1 MIGNLV
7 MALQEKSDD
16 HQTQQASENLMAI
29 QPVVV
34 ELFQSGPRWWNW
46 QMVKN
51 SAFSPTAAAAGSIW

>member
-34 ELFQSGPRWWNW
+34 ELFQSGPRWWN
-46 QMVKN
+46 
-51 SAFSPTAAAAGSIW
+51 